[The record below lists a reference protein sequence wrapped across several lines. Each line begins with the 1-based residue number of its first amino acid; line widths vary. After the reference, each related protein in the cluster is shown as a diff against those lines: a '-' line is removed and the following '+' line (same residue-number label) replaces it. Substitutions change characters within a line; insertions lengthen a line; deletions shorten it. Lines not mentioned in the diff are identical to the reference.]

1 MEFSRRFLE
10 DDESAEEA
18 AIRVLKGLTGLDGFI
33 WSSWIVFWSPKE
45 VGVER
50 IISVTFFTLIDIQKY
65 NQQINEDYHLAGF
78 SINQLPE
85 LIFDHSA
92 IV

>member
-1 MEFSRRFLE
+1 MEQLDCFLE
-10 DDESAEEA
+10 
-18 AIRVLKGLTGLDGFI
+18 
-33 WSSWIVFWSPKE
+33 PKRG
-45 VGVER
+45 GVER